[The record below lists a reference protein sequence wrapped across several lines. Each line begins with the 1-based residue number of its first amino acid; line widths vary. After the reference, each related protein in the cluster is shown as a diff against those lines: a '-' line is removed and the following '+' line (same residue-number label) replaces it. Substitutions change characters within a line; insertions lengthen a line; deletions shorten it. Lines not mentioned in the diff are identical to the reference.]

1 MEKNKRKKYYRLKA
15 LKEASMVFSII
26 LILIILV
33 IKFDD
38 SIFSVIL
45 SNIGFKAT
53 IPILILLFICYIIA
67 YAVNYAYGEMDIKT
81 KKENK

>member
-53 IPILILLFICYIIA
+53 IPILILLFICYIIS
-67 YAVNYAYGEMDIKT
+67 YAVNYAYGEMNIKT

>member
-1 MEKNKRKKYYRLKA
+1 
-15 LKEASMVFSII
+15 MVFSII